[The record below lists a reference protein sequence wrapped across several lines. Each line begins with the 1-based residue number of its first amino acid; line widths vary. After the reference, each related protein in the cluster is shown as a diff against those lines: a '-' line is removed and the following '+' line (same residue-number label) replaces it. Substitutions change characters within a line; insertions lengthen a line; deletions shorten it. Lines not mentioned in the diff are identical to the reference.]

1 MNREL
6 VTIHIV
12 AKDGKELDYSP
23 SRDGR
28 TRSTETKINVLK
40 VSDGYSVV
48 FDDDVFM
55 NVQPSKLIASL
66 VTICSNNLKD
76 TIFDFR
82 IIYHYEGAEDSYFD
96 PNVAKHVLDMDILMT
111 DINDS
116 KRIPVFGYTRL
127 EGIAD
132 VASDLQDWNEEEDPF
147 GVDEYD
153 DEEDDDD
160 DEDDEYG
167 PDDFMSLL
175 TGKPTKKSKKEKN
188 HDYYGRSRVWKNSKQ
203 PKRQIHRHG
212 VLIAADKSDL
222 KKDEKIIKEFLK
234 DFLPGKSGWKK
245 EFREDVLERWMRTY
259 AISRKNLKHLER
271 KHRKNRTKKSDA
283 TKKALQ
289 FTNRLF
295 SVPIDRWYDPSR

>member
-1 MNREL
+1 MNRETL
-6 VTIHIV
+6 TIHIV

-23 SRDGR
+23 SRDGK

-48 FDDDVFM
+48 FDDGVFM
-55 NVQPSKLIASL
+55 NVQPSKLVASL
-66 VTICSNNLKD
+66 VTICTNNLKD
-76 TIFDFR
+76 TLIDYR
-82 IIYHYEGAEDSYFD
+82 IVYHYEGASDSFFD
-96 PNVAKHVLDMDILMT
+96 PNVAKHVLDLDILMT
-111 DINDS
+111 DINDAKS
-116 KRIPVFGYTRL
+116 IPEFAYTRL

-132 VASDLQDWNEEEDPF
+132 VASDLQDYDEEEDPF
-147 GVDEYD
+147 DFEEY
-153 DEEDDDD
+153 DDDD

-175 TGKPTKKSKKEKN
+175 TGKPAKKSKDKEKDR
-188 HDYYGRSRVWKNSKQ
+188 DYYGRSRVWKNSKQ

-234 DFLPGKSGWKK
+234 DFMPGKAEWKK

-259 AISRKNLKHLER
+259 AISRKNLKQLER
-271 KHRKNRTKKSDA
+271 KQRKNRTKKSA
-283 TKKALQ
+283 AAERALQ
-289 FTNRLF
+289 LTNRLF
-295 SVPIDRWYDPSR
+295 SVPIDRWYDPSK